1 MSTSLDGKIAL
12 VTGSGRGMGRS
23 HAVLLA
29 ERGAD
34 LVVHDVLEDELAETV
49 ALVRATGREARAIH
63 CDIRDVAAFQGA
75 IHDVIGELGRID
87 ILVNNAGIGGQR
99 AAIEDIDAEFF
110 DRMFAIHVRGTF
122 FATQAVVPGM
132 KQRRAGK
139 IVNTSSIFAMGGSAV
154 ASHYAASKSAISGL
168 TKSWAREFG
177 PWNINVNAV
186 APGFI
191 PTDMTLGHASAAE
204 LDARAAALPL
214 RELTQMQDIS
224 YAVAWLAS
232 SETDKI
238 TGQIVSPNSGETI
251 VGY

>member
-34 LVVHDVLEDELAETV
+34 VIIHDILESELAET
-49 ALVRATGREARAIH
+49 ADMIRAAGRDVRSIL
-63 CDIRDVAAFQGA
+63 CDIRDVGDFQSA
-75 IHDVIGELGRID
+75 VRDMGRID

-99 AAIEDIDAEFF
+99 ARIEDIDVDFF
-110 DRMFAIHVRGTF
+110 ERMFAIHVRGTF
-122 FATQAVVPGM
+122 FATQAVVPQM
-132 KQRRAGK
+132 KELGAGK

-154 ASHYAASKSAISGL
+154 ASHYAAAKSAISGF

-177 PWNINVNAV
+177 PWKINVNAV

-191 PTDMTLGHASAAE
+191 PTDMTLGHASDAE
-204 LDARAAALPL
+204 LQARAEALPL
-214 RELTQMQDIS
+214 GELTQMQDIS
-224 YAVAWLAS
+224 YTVAWLAS
-232 SETDKI
+232 SESDKI
-238 TGQIVSPNSGETI
+238 TGQVISPNSGETI

>member
-12 VTGSGRGMGRS
+12 VTGAGRGMGRS
-23 HAVLLA
+23 HAMLLA

-34 LVVHDVLEDELAETV
+34 LIVQDILEAEVGET
-49 ALVRATGREARAIH
+49 AEMIRATGRDACSIH
-63 CDIRDVAAFQGA
+63 CDIRDVPVLQAAIRDMG
-75 IHDVIGELGRID
+75 HID

-99 AAIEDIDAEFF
+99 AAMEDIDEDFF
-110 DRMFAIHVRGTF
+110 DRMFAVHVRGTF
-122 FATQAVVPGM
+122 FATQAVLPQM
-132 KQRRAGK
+132 KERKAGK
-139 IVNTSSIFAMGGSAV
+139 IVNTSSIFAMGGSAM

-177 PWNINVNAV
+177 PWGINVNAV

-191 PTDMTLGHASAAE
+191 PTDMTMTLTSDAE
-204 LDARAAALPL
+204 LEARREMLPM
-214 RELTQMQDIS
+214 RTTTEMQDIS